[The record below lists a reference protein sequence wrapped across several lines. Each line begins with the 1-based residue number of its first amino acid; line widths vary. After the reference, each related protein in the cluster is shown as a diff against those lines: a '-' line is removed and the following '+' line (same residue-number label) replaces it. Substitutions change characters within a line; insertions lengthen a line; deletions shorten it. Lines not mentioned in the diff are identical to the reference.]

1 MIVICFFA
9 LVYGLYIKTT
19 KKQSNLETNL
29 IDYNLNLEK
38 GHKITDIDLID
49 NNRILFTIKNNDKVY
64 ALIYDINIKS
74 VTKIDTEKMNKD
86 KNNFE
91 NNLKKLESIVD
102 KLENGEVDLEESVK
116 LYEEGMNLKKACEEK
131 LKNIESQIKKIKQEN
146 NKISKEDF
154 KLNFQN

>member
-1 MIVICFFA
+1 MSQKILKFIVIFLGILIVICFLA

-64 ALIYDINIKS
+64 ALIYDIETSNI
-74 VTKIDTEKMNKD
+74 VKIDTSNE
-86 KNNFE
+86 
-91 NNLKKLESIVD
+91 
-102 KLENGEVDLEESVK
+102 
-116 LYEEGMNLKKACEEK
+116 
-131 LKNIESQIKKIKQEN
+131 
-146 NKISKEDF
+146 
-154 KLNFQN
+154 